1 MKAIEKPALKNG
13 GVAQLGEHLLCKQGV
28 RSSILLISTMRD
40 KVKERT
46 EKPKQELLEVVEN
59 GEVDGSACGIEVI
72 DLEVK
77 LDIQNCFAILNG
89 RIAQVVRAHA

>member
-1 MKAIEKPALKNG
+1 MKQGFIYLRSARVEWKLLFNFEGTERYLEKGYMKNLRSLKCG

-46 EKPKQELLEVVEN
+46 KTP
-59 GEVDGSACGIEVI
+59 
-72 DLEVK
+72 
-77 LDIQNCFAILNG
+77 
-89 RIAQVVRAHA
+89 

>member
-1 MKAIEKPALKNG
+1 MQAG
-13 GVAQLGEHLLCKQGV
+13 GQEFDPPHLHQ
-28 RSSILLISTMRD
+28 RD

-46 EKPKQELLEVVEN
+46 EKPKQELLKVVEN

-77 LDIQNCFAILNG
+77 LDILKMPKGIFKMGA
-89 RIAQVVRAHA
+89 